1 MGKGK
6 WILGGLCAL
15 GAIVAAPVVAPV
27 AGMAMLGS
35 SSAAVGA
42 AGIGL
47 IGASSTA
54 VAAGAGVAAGAAGVA
69 AGSVREK
76 RDREKYD
83 EGWDDGTIYTAGI
96 YEKKMEALQSHY
108 QKLLN
113 DYEECKKYKDSCDSL
128 VVINDKKDILIQN
141 MQSYIKQLEAEIT
154 ELRKNKEENEE
165 EIQTLLDYKKK
176 LKYRVDKLSA

>member
-35 SSAAVGA
+35 TSAAVGT

-47 IGASSTA
+47 LTASSTT
-54 VAAGAGVAAGAAGVA
+54 VAAGAGLAAGAAGVA
-69 AGSVREK
+69 AGSAREK
-76 RDREKYD
+76 RDRKKYD
-83 EGWDDGTIYTAGI
+83 EGWDDGAEYTADV
-96 YEKKMEALQSHY
+96 YETKIEAMQSHY

-113 DYEECKKYKDSCDSL
+113 DYEECKKYKNACDDL
-128 VVINDKKDILIQN
+128 IELNDKKDALLQQMIAYNKELEKTIAEL
-141 MQSYIKQLEAEIT
+141 KQ
-154 ELRKNKEENEE
+154 NKEENEQ
-165 EIQTLLDYKKK
+165 EILLLQDYRKKI
-176 LKYRVDKLSA
+176 KYRVDKLSA